1 MTGSR
6 GKSVAVI
13 SGGAGGIAT
22 ACARRLLADGAAV
35 ALLDRDRAALTEA
48 VERLRGAGGPLLGL
62 PVDIADRGALDDAFE
77 RIGAE
82 LGSTSVAV
90 SAVAHEEHGG
100 WDEVDAESME
110 RALRITVAGG
120 FAFCRLAAR
129 QMAAGDRIVIVSSL
143 HATLPF
149 TGAVA
154 YNAAQGALRQLGL
167 SLAGELLPRRIA
179 VNLVEPGWIDA
190 PGERWWYSEEQL
202 TRAGE
207 RLPLGRLGTPEDV
220 AAAVSFL
227 CSDDAAYVTGATIR
241 VDGGMALS
249 MARLPETG
257 R

>member
-1 MTGSR
+1 MSR
-6 GKSVAVI
+6 SRSTPVAVI

-22 ACARRLLADGAAV
+22 ACARRLLANGAAV
-35 ALLDRDRAALTEA
+35 ALLDRDRAALSEA
-48 VERLRGAGGPLLGL
+48 VERLRRAGGPVLGL
-62 PVDIADRGALDDAFE
+62 PLDIANGQALEDAFE

-82 LGSTSVAV
+82 LGDTSLAV
-90 SAVAHEEHGG
+90 SAVAAEEHGG
-100 WDEVDAESME
+100 WDEVGAESME
-110 RALRITVAGG
+110 RALRITVASG

-167 SLAGELLPRRIA
+167 SLAAELLPRRIA
-179 VNLVEPGWIDA
+179 VNLVEPGWIDT
-190 PGERWWYSEEQL
+190 PGERRWYSEEQL
-202 TRAGE
+202 ARAGR

-220 AAAVSFL
+220 AAAVGFL

-249 MARLPETG
+249 MTRLPETDA
-257 R
+257 